1 MEQPKK
7 WPEGTKIE
15 QTPGGKKE
23 IIFPRPV
30 NMAEF
35 NKTERAAAKAKPRKT
50 TAKTAETPDQKAS
63 NVDTSG
69 KIETVWKKIS
79 RHDTRRKKDPQWDKT
94 EKVEERKHKEKM
106 QDL

>member
-7 WPEGTKIE
+7 WPEGTKIQ
-15 QTPGGKKE
+15 QTAEGKKE

-35 NKTERAAAKAKPRKT
+35 NKAEKAAAKAKSRKT
-50 TAKTAETPDQKAS
+50 ATKTAETPDQKAG
-63 NVDTSG
+63 NVDTVG
-69 KIETVWKKIS
+69 KIENVWKKIS
-79 RHDTRRKKDPQWDKT
+79 RRDTRRKEDSQWDKT
-94 EKVEERKHKEKM
+94 KKAEERKLKEKM